1 MGARLLLAMLLV
13 TLPGCT
19 LVGLGVGAGADHVLG
34 TDHIGKEVGLRI
46 GLGVDLTLIAAMM
59 KLFDHR

>member
-1 MGARLLLAMLLV
+1 MGPRLLLAILLAA
-13 TLPGCT
+13 LPGCT

-46 GLGVDLTLIAAMM
+46 GLGVDLTLITTLM
-59 KLFDHR
+59 KLSGR